1 MSIKTDLAHHYKDR
15 NPEKTIQIIENFFN
29 SHNITIRNMVDF
41 HSEINTYSCTYGLFW
56 NNKQILSCNGKGT
69 TPLYSKASCFSELYE
84 RFCANIILLNN
95 NIFIRQDITKLKKNK
110 YNYYYYPTE
119 RKITTEEYLNN
130 TYISNFYFNTFHLR
144 QNKDI
149 DTLINILFENNLI
162 GFPYKSLTDE
172 SITYQEYNTIF
183 WYLGSTGLATGNSIE
198 EALVQGCSEI
208 FERIVAEQFFCSLQ
222 TKYYS
227 LDYSILQPEVQDIIK
242 QLDQLGYQTK
252 VFDLSYNYNL
262 PVCFITI
269 YNKNGKILYYRMG
282 AAPIFDIAVERCFT
296 ELYQGWQVLPNDE
309 NVYIAPYEAQYAD
322 EIIRQ
327 FNTSLLGDGGVIC
340 LPYFLFNNIEEIN
353 HYNTNIFL
361 SSKDYSNEELLNKV
375 KEITINCGLH
385 LNWLDISLSPD
396 IKAVHIVP
404 QENVLSCR
412 PLKFFKTKNYTP
424 EQMVQ
429 TVKMQND
436 FYNLLMKFKN
446 TKIDFNAEECLRIF
460 KDIADQA
467 KEINPNDNYD
477 ALDLLTIIFNYNTYK
492 IYNLQDTTNG
502 WLFFVS
508 IMQLLDNM
516 LTLDFPTRDSRK
528 KEYENYKLYEKLQ
541 QNGFSINYIKH
552 IFTQMQKE
560 YLNYNEYQDNI
571 NIYLLYILY
580 IKSFYDLYNSQTY
593 QDYLNLLLSF
603 EEDRK
608 KTILK

>member
-1 MSIKTDLAHHYKDR
+1 MKTDLQHHYKDR
-15 NPEKTIQIIENFFN
+15 DPEKTIQIIEKFFN
-29 SHNITIRNMVDF
+29 SHNITIRNMMDF

-56 NNKQILSCNGKGT
+56 NNKQILSCNGKGM

-110 YNYYYYPTE
+110 YDYYYYPTE
-119 RKITTEEYLNN
+119 KKITVEEYLNN
-130 TYISNFYFNTFHLR
+130 TYISNLYFNTFHLR
-144 QNKDI
+144 QNKGV

-172 SITYQEYNTIF
+172 SIIYQEYNTIF

-198 EALVQGCSEI
+198 EALVQGCSEV

-296 ELYQGWQVLPNDE
+296 ELYQGWQVLPNNE
-309 NVYIAPYEAQYAD
+309 NVYMAPYESQYVD

-327 FNTSLLGDGGVIC
+327 FNTSLVGDGGVIC

-361 SSKDYSNEELLNKV
+361 SSKDYSNEELLNKI
-375 KEITINCGLH
+375 KEIAINCGLH

-508 IMQLLDNM
+508 IMQLLDNI

-552 IFTQMQKE
+552 IFAQMQKE
-560 YLNYNEYQDNI
+560 YLDYNEYQDNI

-603 EEDRK
+603 EEDRM
-608 KTILK
+608 KTILE

>member
-1 MSIKTDLAHHYKDR
+1 MPIKTDLAHHYKDR

-29 SHNITIRNMVDF
+29 SHNITIRNMIDF

-56 NNKQILSCNGKGT
+56 NNKQILSCNGKGM

-119 RKITTEEYLNN
+119 KKITIEEYLKN
-130 TYISNFYFNTFHLR
+130 TYINSFYFNTFHLR
-144 QNKDI
+144 QNEDI
-149 DTLINILFENNLI
+149 NTLINILFENNLI

-172 SITYQEYNTIF
+172 LITYQEYNTIF

-208 FERIVAEQFFCSLQ
+208 FERIVAEQLFYSLQ

-242 QLDQLGYQTK
+242 QLNQLGYQTK

-361 SSKDYSNEELLNKV
+361 SSNDYSNEELLNKV
-375 KEITINCGLH
+375 KEIAINCGLH

-412 PLKFFKTKNYTP
+412 PLKFFKTKNYTS

-460 KDIADQA
+460 KNIADQA

-508 IMQLLDNM
+508 IMQLLDNI

-552 IFTQMQKE
+552 IFAQMQKE

-571 NIYLLYILY
+571 NIYLLYVLY

-603 EEDRK
+603 EEDRM
-608 KTILK
+608 KTILE